1 MDKDNHIITS
11 DHPLSDLQRRS
22 LASLLDAIIP
32 SSEDGRMPSAA
43 DMDLVAYLRERAP
56 EFVPTL
62 VEGLAALDELCV
74 GQEFAAL
81 TAPERRSLA
90 QELSRVQPDMFDWLH
105 RHTLAC
111 YYQDDRVLVGLG
123 LEPGPP
129 FPRGNTIRS
138 GDLSLLE
145 PVRKRSKL
153 YR

>member
-1 MDKDNHIITS
+1 M
-11 DHPLSDLQRRS
+11 SDLQRRS
-22 LASLLDAIIP
+22 LASLLDVIIP

-90 QELSRVQPDMFDWLH
+90 QELSRAQPDMFDWLH

-123 LEPGPP
+123 IGAGPALP
-129 FPRGNTIRS
+129 QGQHDQVGRLCPCSSPCGS
-138 GDLSLLE
+138 D
-145 PVRKRSKL
+145 PKL